1 MSAAQAA
8 NSLVLTACVA
18 ELGALRFTP
27 AGLPAIDLRLE
38 HESTRIEAGGT
49 RQVRAQ
55 LKAVAFGAM
64 AERLAGQPLG
74 SLWRFQGFLA
84 TPGNG
89 KHPVLH
95 IAGFSA
101 RANLVLTGQ

>member
-1 MSAAQAA
+1 MSGTDAGAAV
-8 NSLVLTACVA
+8 NSLVLTAAVA

-38 HESTRIEAGGT
+38 HESQVDEAGQA
-49 RQVRAQ
+49 RQVKAA
-55 LKAVAFGAM
+55 LKAVAFGTT
-64 AERLAGQPLG
+64 AERLAKQSMG

-95 IAGFSA
+95 IQDFQQ
-101 RANLVLTGQ
+101 N

>member
-1 MSAAQAA
+1 MSAAAVNQ
-8 NSLVLTACVA
+8 LVLTACVA

-38 HESTRIEAGGT
+38 HESMMTEAAQH
-49 RQVRAQ
+49 RQVKAA
-55 LKAVAFGAM
+55 LKAVAFGAV
-64 AERLAGQPLG
+64 AERLARQALG

-84 TPGNG
+84 TPRNG

-95 IAGFSA
+95 IQDF
-101 RANLVLTGQ
+101 QQD

>member
-1 MSAAQAA
+1 MSAAAVNQ
-8 NSLVLTACVA
+8 LVLTACVA

-38 HESTRIEAGGT
+38 HESTMTEAAQL
-49 RQVRAQ
+49 RQVKAA
-55 LKAVAFGAM
+55 LKAVAFGAV
-64 AERLAGQPLG
+64 AERLARQRMG

-84 TPGNG
+84 TPRNG

-95 IAGFSA
+95 IQDF
-101 RANLVLTGQ
+101 QQD

>member
-1 MSAAQAA
+1 VSAAAA

-18 ELGALRFTP
+18 EIGSLRFTP

-38 HESTRIEAGGT
+38 HESTVIEAAQP
-49 RQVRAQ
+49 RQVKAA
-55 LKAVAFGAM
+55 LKAVAFGTV
-64 AERLAGQPLG
+64 AERLARQSMG

-89 KHPVLH
+89 KHPVFH
-95 IAGFSA
+95 VQEF
-101 RANLVLTGQ
+101 N

>member
-1 MSAAQAA
+1 MSAAAVNQ
-8 NSLVLTACVA
+8 LVLTACVA

-38 HESTRIEAGGT
+38 HESTRTEAAQP
-49 RQVRAQ
+49 RQVKAA
-55 LKAVAFGAM
+55 LKAVAFGAV
-64 AERLAGQPLG
+64 AERLARQALG

-84 TPGNG
+84 TPRNG

-95 IAGFSA
+95 IQDF
-101 RANLVLTGQ
+101 QQD

>member
-1 MSAAQAA
+1 VSAAAVNQ
-8 NSLVLTACVA
+8 LLLTACVA

-27 AGLPAIDLRLE
+27 SGLPAVDLRLE
-38 HESTRIEAGGT
+38 HESTMSEAGQP
-49 RQVRAQ
+49 RQVKAA
-55 LKAVAFGAM
+55 LKAVAFGAV
-64 AERLAGQPLG
+64 AERLARQTLG

-95 IAGFSA
+95 IQDF
-101 RANLVLTGQ
+101 QQD